1 MRLNYLDSIGYC
13 KALCQDTGTIVTGR
27 LVYFGAGRYCL
38 QQGVDLSLNGDTY
51 TAFRTDNIFINITTV
66 CEFTKMYA
74 RNDTPVFNNDIIQDD
89 LGNTYYVYWYQVK
102 SAYLY
107 LPLTEVSPTEIQLD
121 IGKTTVVGNVI
132 LDELSEEILYGKIN

>member
-51 TAFRTDNIFINITTV
+51 TAFRTDNIFINITRV
-66 CEFTKMYA
+66 SL
-74 RNDTPVFNNDIIQDD
+74 NGTPCSLSFIFNFFVSH
-89 LGNTYYVYWYQVK
+89 NTFRIMRRR
-102 SAYLY
+102 L
-107 LPLTEVSPTEIQLD
+107 
-121 IGKTTVVGNVI
+121 
-132 LDELSEEILYGKIN
+132 